1 MKRALTESEAASAA
15 LAATAKPAEA
25 PAERAC
31 RSDARPAGAAPRQ
44 RDGRGR
50 LLPATAG
57 HPAQRAL
64 NAYEDLTDL
73 HSDLQKMGIPR
84 EVWPADLRS
93 CRGKWSYTITGPK
106 GGVVEVLVRS
116 RSFRMK
122 RAAGGAVLGANVQPG
137 CAWGSSPQQAW
148 REVAKTLGW

>member
-1 MKRALTESEAASAA
+1 MLRHASFRRRRVKRALTESEAASAA

-31 RSDARPAGAAPRQ
+31 RSDAR
-44 RDGRGR
+44 RDGRG
-50 LLPATAG
+50 
-57 HPAQRAL
+57 HAQRAL

-122 RAAGGAVLGANVQPG
+122 RAAGGAVLGANVKPG

-148 REVAKTLGW
+148 LKVAKTLGW